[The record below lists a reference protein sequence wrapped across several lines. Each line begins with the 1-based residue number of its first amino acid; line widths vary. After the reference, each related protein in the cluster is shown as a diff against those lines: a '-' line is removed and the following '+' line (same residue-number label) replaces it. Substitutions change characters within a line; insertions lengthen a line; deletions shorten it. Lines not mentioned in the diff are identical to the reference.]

1 MNDNSHTT
9 IYSAEDIQNYLSG
22 RLTPLQ
28 MHAMEKAALD
38 DPFLAEAMEGYAV
51 MQNSDWKKELGA
63 LKQSFAQP
71 RTNAKV
77 IPFTKKKNSWWKAAA
92 AVLVIGGTATL
103 GYLFFNKEDKPEIAQ
118 NTTSQIIQADSVS
131 PLGDDAVKQPATTAT
146 ESNTEMI
153 AQNTPEKEKRT
164 IIKDITRAPA
174 EAIAESAF
182 VYTPPQTKPSVPGR
196 TDAADKQVAEDL
208 AIVTKP
214 SPQAPVSTNAA
225 NNGLKNK
232 NAAEGYNY
240 NKSSNQEYDALF
252 SKEKK
257 ADPGLTAAR
266 QETKLNKAFFAQV
279 VGADNSPLPFA
290 NVNIKSEN
298 FGTYADVKG
307 NFRLLSNDSV
317 LTVEVR
323 SAGFKP
329 QLVTLKSNVQQNRII
344 LSEDNAAF
352 TERTV
357 ISSSSTAR
365 TKISRRASVVTDSV
379 YNVEPADGWDNYNTY
394 VDNNIQIP
402 DDILKNNIH
411 GQVELS
417 FDVKS
422 NGAITNIKVDKS
434 LCNNC
439 DEAAIRMLQQ
449 GPQWKVKKG
458 KKGKGKITVRF

>member
-1 MNDNSHTT
+1 MSNTSHNNS
-9 IYSAEDIQNYLSG
+9 YSAEDIQNYLSG
-22 RLTPLQ
+22 RLSPLQ
-28 MHAMEKAALD
+28 MNAMERAALD
-38 DPFLAEAMEGYAV
+38 DPFLAEAMEGYAA
-51 MQNSDWKKELGA
+51 MQTDAWKKQLGA

-71 RTNAKV
+71 QTGAKI
-77 IPFTKKKNSWWKAAA
+77 IPLTKKKNSWWKAAA

-103 GYLFFNKEDKPEIAQ
+103 GYIFFNKEDKPEIAQ
-118 NTTSQIIQADSVS
+118 NTSSQKIQADTAS
-131 PLGDDAVKQPATTAT
+131 PLADAVQQPESAP
-146 ESNTEMI
+146 ESNT
-153 AQNTPEKEKRT
+153 ATVTQNTPVKENRT
-164 IIKDITRAPA
+164 IVKDITHAPA

-182 VYTPPQTKPSVPGR
+182 VYTPPKTQPAVPGR
-196 TDAADKQVAEDL
+196 IDAEDKKVAEDV

-214 SPQAPVSTNAA
+214 SPQAPASTNAA
-225 NNGLKNK
+225 NNGLNNI
-232 NAAEGYNY
+232 NAAEGYGY
-240 NKSSNQEYDALF
+240 NKSSNAEYEALF
-252 SKEKK
+252 KKK
-257 ADPGLTAAR
+257 ADAGNATTR

-344 LSEDNAAF
+344 LSEDNANFA
-352 TERTV
+352 EKTV

-365 TKISRRASVVTDSV
+365 TKVSRRAVVVTDSI

-394 VDNNIQIP
+394 VDNNIEIP

>member
-28 MHAMEKAALD
+28 MNAMEKAALD

-71 RTNAKV
+71 PAGAKI
-77 IPFTKKKNSWWKAAA
+77 IPFTKKKNNWWKAAA

-103 GYLFFNKEDKPEIAQ
+103 GYMFFNKEDKPEIAQ
-118 NTTSQIIQADSVS
+118 NTPSQKIQADSVN
-131 PLGDDAVKQPATTAT
+131 PLTDAVKQPATAPG
-146 ESNTEMI
+146 SNTEMV

-182 VYTPPQTKPSVPGR
+182 VYTPPKTQPAVPGR
-196 TDAADKQVAEDL
+196 TDTEDKRVVEDL

-214 SPQAPVSTNAA
+214 SPQTPASTNAA
-225 NNGLKNK
+225 NNGLNNT
-232 NAAEGYNY
+232 NAAEGYNSY

-252 SKEKK
+252 KKEKK
-257 ADPGLTAAR
+257 AETVTAR

-344 LSEDNAAF
+344 LSEDNTAF

-357 ISSSSTAR
+357 ISSNSTAR